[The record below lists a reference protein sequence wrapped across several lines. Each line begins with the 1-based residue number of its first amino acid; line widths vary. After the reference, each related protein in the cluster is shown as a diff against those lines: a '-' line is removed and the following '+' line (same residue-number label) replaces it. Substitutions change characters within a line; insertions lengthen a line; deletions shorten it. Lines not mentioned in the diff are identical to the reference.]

1 MEFIA
6 YGHAGIEGT
15 HKRILEFTQKTA
27 VIPKGQSVIGTRA
40 NFDPEAISALTQIS
54 KKLKLTIK
62 VRNYAEEIIGDANQ
76 GFIPGSDIIVRKGPQ
91 RSPSTLLINANKAAG
106 DLNKKLI
113 ELLKNPEEKI
123 IVTLERLD

>member
-6 YGHAGIEGT
+6 YGHSGIEGT
-15 HKRILEFTQKTA
+15 HKGILEFTQKTA

-62 VRNYAEEIIGDANQ
+62 VRNYTEEIIGDANQ

-91 RSPSTLLINANKAAG
+91 MSPSTLLINANKAAR
-106 DLNKKLI
+106 DLNRKMI

-123 IVTLERLD
+123 IVTLERLN